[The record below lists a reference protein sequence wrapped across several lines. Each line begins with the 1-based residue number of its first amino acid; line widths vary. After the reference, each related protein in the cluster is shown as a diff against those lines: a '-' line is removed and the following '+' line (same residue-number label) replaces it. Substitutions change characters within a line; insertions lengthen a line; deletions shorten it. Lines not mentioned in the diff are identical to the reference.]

1 MFDGIMM
8 YSVVYNYVYQVH
20 VMGHVPYVGRATRS
34 RATVITR
41 FAFCI
46 KKKKKKRSSQ
56 KDSNPMAYM

>member
-20 VMGHVPYVGRATRS
+20 VMRHVSYVGRETRS

-46 KKKKKKRSSQ
+46 KKKKKRSSQ